1 MSSVL
6 QPVSIIVPIKDR
18 GGLLPNLIKN
28 LSNLNY
34 PNYEIIVVDDCST
47 DNTKNLLKKYP
58 IKSIVLE
65 KSVGSAEARNIGISE
80 AKNNII
86 ALTDSDCFVSRNWLK
101 DLVPFLNRYDVVGGR
116 VEFCDRAERKL
127 NPSIKIETVLK
138 KESTINFL
146 NSSNMLFKKNLVNHT
161 GGFLNYRIE
170 DLEFSWRALKK
181 GFKLIYVPKGLVIH
195 HGKRTTL
202 QNIKRYIQYGKSYSK
217 IAAVHNMGISFK
229 PESIYDRKTMWNYLQ
244 LIAFPFLL
252 LLALFICGF
261 VILNMIFYL
270 SLNAFSLAFL
280 IYLFFRIMR
289 RIDIIYKL
297 YKFSIIFS
305 IINYNLIYLLKKADK
320 R

>member
-18 GGLLPNLIKN
+18 GSLLPNLIKN

-34 PNYEIIVVDDCST
+34 PNYEIIIVDDCST
-47 DNTKNLLKKYP
+47 DNTKNLLRKYP
-58 IKSIVLE
+58 FKSIVLK

-80 AKNNII
+80 AKNDII

-101 DLVPFLNRYDVVGGR
+101 DLVPFLKKYDIVGGR

-138 KESTINFL
+138 KESSVNFL
-146 NSSNMLFKKNLVNHT
+146 NSSNMLFKKELVTHT

-181 GFKLIYVPKGLVIH
+181 GFRLIYVPKGLVIH
-195 HGKRTTL
+195 HGKRTTF

-217 IAAVHNMGISFK
+217 IAAVHNMDISFK
-229 PESIYDRKTMWNYLQ
+229 PESIYDRETMWNYLQ
-244 LIAFPFLL
+244 LIAFPFLI

-305 IINYNLIYLLKKADK
+305 IINFNLIYLLKKVDK

>member
-6 QPVSIIVPIKDR
+6 QPVSIIVPIKNR
-18 GGLLPNLIKN
+18 GSLLPNLIKN

-34 PNYEIIVVDDCST
+34 PNYEIIIVDDCST
-47 DNTKNLLKKYP
+47 DNTKNLLRKYP
-58 IKSIVLE
+58 IKSILLK
-65 KSVGSAEARNIGISE
+65 KSVGSAEARNIGINE

-101 DLVPFLNRYDVVGGR
+101 DLVPFLNIYDVVGGR

-138 KESTINFL
+138 KESPVNFL
-146 NSSNMLFKKNLVNHT
+146 NSSNMLFKKELVKHT

-181 GFKLIYVPKGLVIH
+181 GFRLIYVPKGLVIH
-195 HGKRTTL
+195 HGKRNTL

-217 IAAVHNMGISFK
+217 IAAVHRMDISFK
-229 PESIYDRKTMWNYLQ
+229 PESIYERKTMWNYLQ

-261 VILNMIFYL
+261 IILNMIFYL
-270 SLNAFSLAFL
+270 SLNALSLAFL
-280 IYLFFRIMR
+280 IFLFFRLMR
-289 RIDIIYKL
+289 RLDIIYKL

-305 IINYNLIYLLKKADK
+305 IINYNLIYLLKKVDK